1 MSEQSSPSRPSG
13 KSAEGRTF
21 VLGAAHNSSLG
32 PRLLDSRR
40 QPVPVDNDSTSS
52 DTMTEPTTQQ
62 LNPSG
67 SSSSSSSSR
76 GGMLLNT
83 GNAPNQHHQ
92 NVSNHALGITGSP
105 DRQRQGTTSGWPPL
119 QGGNGVAS
127 NSGNSQQLV
136 GGTTSSGGSSGSNS
150 FSTAN
155 LSGSSS
161 PRGGTGGGATSSSG
175 SQSQDPQGASQSATS
190 SFWPFFASK
199 KRDRTDTDTA
209 SSTAVPSSDYGSG
222 STADAA
228 SSAASSSNADPNE
241 EDLRRKRMQYVA
253 AATLPQLHTIEPSMR
268 RKSKSGRA
276 SICTF
281 KCRSSLRAVRYAIRK
296 LGWEEVTAESA
307 DCSVAWLEHGDSV
320 VHLTPYQ
327 AVSKIEGMVPICRK
341 AACAIS
347 LNRIAKSFPNA
358 YSFVPKTWV
367 LRRDGYDEAVHLEKI
382 MNERKGWVYIAK
394 PTAGSQGRG
403 VQLVKRWPDLKPI
416 VREVWPDGLD
426 KEQQK
431 YRKRVEFVVQR
442 YVTRPLLVNGLK
454 FDCRVYVLVTS
465 ITPLRGYLFE
475 EGLARFCTVP
485 YERPKAHN
493 LGNTCMHLTNYAVNK
508 KSIDFQPS
516 RAHDDGSK
524 RSLSS
529 VFDLIYAEEGPS
541 PDTMWQQIKE
551 LAERT
556 VLAIKPSLIEH
567 YGYFLQGKVG
577 HHPHG
582 PKGFQI
588 IGLDIIFEDNCR
600 PKLLE
605 LNANCS
611 LSCLSPMVDPE
622 GGGVLW
628 KPDQSGPRMEVSALD
643 LAIKSE
649 LVAQALLLANPLSHR
664 KSVQG
669 RQEFQEQCGGLPA
682 GSVFQEPLPNEEQ
695 RREAKPP
702 RRPDRPQYA
711 PAFRPLDFTT
721 NHQAIFDFVQ
731 SHEHTYRLFR
741 GLLAPG
747 QTTFTKNSFRSLV
760 ISGYFLYERG
770 LEDSS
775 DEEEEAFRIK
785 IFDDMASADAF
796 FARVLFEANRE
807 NNTVANGLN
816 YLQFLKYVCVE
827 LGSRIDDTSE
837 FHAIHAF
844 VRRCVGTYEGSNSSE
859 SDEEEEEVRD
869 EE

>member
-1 MSEQSSPSRPSG
+1 MAEPSLLPV
-13 KSAEGRTF
+13 SA
-21 VLGAAHNSSLG
+21 AAPAG
-32 PRLLDSRR
+32 
-40 QPVPVDNDSTSS
+40 VSTGGS
-52 DTMTEPTTQQ
+52 Q
-62 LNPSG
+62 
-67 SSSSSSSSR
+67 SSSSSSSGWS
-76 GGMLLNT
+76 GAASSSSLAEVT
-83 GNAPNQHHQ
+83 GRPF
-92 NVSNHALGITGSP
+92 LPSP
-105 DRQRQGTTSGWPPL
+105 G
-119 QGGNGVAS
+119 AS
-127 NSGNSQQLV
+127 SSAGV
-136 GGTTSSGGSSGSNS
+136 GGHHTHTPQQAMG
-150 FSTAN
+150 STARFSPGAAEGNHSNNPNSTFGNIWPFN
-155 LSGSSS
+155 LATGGGGKMKPQAV
-161 PRGGTGGGATSSSG
+161 PRGGGGGATT
-175 SQSQDPQGASQSATS
+175 DDGAS
-190 SFWPFFASK
+190 
-199 KRDRTDTDTA
+199 
-209 SSTAVPSSDYGSG
+209 SSTAVPSSDYAG
-222 STADAA
+222 STVDNA
-228 SSAASSSNADPNE
+228 STTTSTNE
-241 EDLRRKRMQYVA
+241 GEEELKRKRA
-253 AATLPQLHTIEPSMR
+253 AFIAQATLPKLSTIEPSLR

-276 SICTF
+276 SVCTF

-296 LGWEEVTAESA
+296 LGWEEVTTETA
-307 DCSVAWLEHGDSV
+307 DTSVAWLEHSDSV
-320 VHLTPYQ
+320 VHLTPFQ
-327 AVSKIEGMVPICRK
+327 VVSKIEGMVPICRK

-367 LRRDGYDEAVHLEKI
+367 LRRDGFDEAAHLEKI
-382 MNERKGWVYIAK
+382 MGERKGWVYIAK

-403 VQLVKRWPDLKPI
+403 VQLVKRWQDLKPI

-431 YRKRVEFVVQR
+431 YRRRVEFVVQR

-465 ITPLRGYLFE
+465 ITPLRAYLFE
-475 EGLARFCTVP
+475 EGLARFCTVA

-493 LGNTCMHLTNYAVNK
+493 LANSCMHLTNYAINK
-508 KSIDFQPS
+508 KSADFQPS
-516 RAHDDGSK
+516 RQHDDGSK

-556 VLAIKPSLIEH
+556 LLAIKPSMIEH
-567 YGYFLQGKVG
+567 YGYFLAGKVG

-588 IGLDIIFEDNCR
+588 IGMDIIFEDNCR

-611 LSCLSPMVDPE
+611 LSCLSPMQDPDE
-622 GGGVLW
+622 GGVMW
-628 KPDQSGPRMEVSALD
+628 KPDGSGPRMEVSALD

-649 LVAQALLLANPLSHR
+649 LVAQSLLLANPMNHR
-664 KSVQG
+664 KASAG
-669 RQEFQEQCGGLPA
+669 RLEFTEQCGGLPA

-702 RRPDRPQYA
+702 RRADRAQYA
-711 PAFRPLDFTT
+711 PAFRPLDFQT

-775 DEEEEAFRIK
+775 EEEDEAFRIK

-807 NNTVANGLN
+807 NNGVANGLN
-816 YLQFLKYVCVE
+816 YLQFLKYICVE

-844 VRRCVGTYEGSNSSE
+844 VRRCVGTYEGSDSSE
-859 SDEEEEEVRD
+859 SEEEEDAAED
-869 EE
+869 A